1 MEFFVDDNV
10 YHIHYLNDGGV
21 FEKDRE
27 DEFAIRPIEGRN
39 VAVSEYSNHF
49 EEWYPFEHKMYA
61 ILSAGVGGSDYT
73 YGGPISPTAKFPCS
87 VFIDW
92 VRVYQLG

>member
-1 MEFFVDDNV
+1 VDDNV

-49 EEWYPFEHKMYA
+49 ESGTRSNIKCMPF
-61 ILSAGVGGSDYT
+61 
-73 YGGPISPTAKFPCS
+73 
-87 VFIDW
+87 
-92 VRVYQLG
+92 